1 MDIEKLLRYIRGN
14 DSDKAEIEKWADSDP
29 ENVKELLDTA
39 KTDYALRFQG
49 HEGDYDADQ
58 AWRKVMR
65 KQSLRRVKP
74 LIRVAAAVAVFVL
87 GGAIGR
93 FLIKPAPATET
104 IAIASGASKKA
115 EITLPDGTLAYLN
128 SNTKISFPS
137 SFKEQGR
144 REVRLSGEACF
155 RVAPS
160 KVGDFVVLTNKDVIV
175 TDLGTVFNVQSF
187 DRDSVVQVA
196 LIEGSVR
203 TDIMKDGFVND
214 THLLKS
220 GDHLTY
226 NCNSG
231 ELSMVNRGEGSGAE
245 WMQNRLVFTDTPLN
259 EVARQLGH
267 LLDKEVKLGP
277 GLDRVRFSGTFDD
290 RDEKTILS
298 YISEACGVHASVSDN
313 RVLLIRK

>member
-115 EITLPDGTLAYLN
+115 EIT
-128 SNTKISFPS
+128 
-137 SFKEQGR
+137 
-144 REVRLSGEACF
+144 
-155 RVAPS
+155 
-160 KVGDFVVLTNKDVIV
+160 
-175 TDLGTVFNVQSF
+175 
-187 DRDSVVQVA
+187 
-196 LIEGSVR
+196 
-203 TDIMKDGFVND
+203 
-214 THLLKS
+214 
-220 GDHLTY
+220 
-226 NCNSG
+226 
-231 ELSMVNRGEGSGAE
+231 
-245 WMQNRLVFTDTPLN
+245 
-259 EVARQLGH
+259 
-267 LLDKEVKLGP
+267 
-277 GLDRVRFSGTFDD
+277 
-290 RDEKTILS
+290 
-298 YISEACGVHASVSDN
+298 
-313 RVLLIRK
+313 